1 MKAIVLTLL
10 TLFVS
15 QTALASNNEFVCSG
29 LVNRSSVQKKLEK
42 RFIRFKQKLDIASAD
57 LYQFDSLK
65 ISLLREVPQNNH
77 GLLTLMAADK
87 KTQTNTISKGS
98 DKGLVLLA
106 VTKGETTYSIGCTPY
121 QGKASQ

>member
-1 MKAIVLTLL
+1 MDV
-10 TLFVS
+10 
-15 QTALASNNEFVCSG
+15 
-29 LVNRSSVQKKLEK
+29 
-42 RFIRFKQKLDIASAD
+42 ASAD

-77 GLLTLMAADK
+77 GLLTLMASDK

-106 VTKGETTYSIGCTPY
+106 VTKGATTYSIGCTPY